1 MNTMSSEIIGMIP
14 QNQSFKGLKF
24 MVLMVLFLKHVR
36 NQTRMEWVFLKV
48 DVKLLIKNFK

>member
-14 QNQSFKGLKF
+14 QNQSFKGLRF
-24 MVLMVLFLKHVR
+24 MALMVLFLKHVR
-36 NQTRMEWVFLKV
+36 NQTRMEWAFLKV